1 MTCLERVEL
10 EPLLKSMEGCFIQP
24 SLLFLNVSKEMEGHM
39 LLLGVYVC
47 IANPSPPRSQMYAA
61 QLVG

>member
-24 SLLFLNVSKEMEGHM
+24 PLLFLDVSKEVEEYI
-39 LLLGVYVC
+39 LSLGACFMPV
-47 IANPSPPRSQMYAA
+47 
-61 QLVG
+61 